1 MAHARHLGFRCQC
14 SGVRDL
20 VEYRIPNKEPKN
32 AEGSHFDIR
41 DSLFDVLRFERN
53 RSKSVATICLAASVG
68 EDHPRGGCWFSEP
81 EQDRISQWLMHQ

>member
-32 AEGSHFDIR
+32 AEGTHFDIR
-41 DSLFDVLRFERN
+41 NSLFDVLRFER
-53 RSKSVATICLAASVG
+53 R
-68 EDHPRGGCWFSEP
+68 PR
-81 EQDRISQWLMHQ
+81 QNQ